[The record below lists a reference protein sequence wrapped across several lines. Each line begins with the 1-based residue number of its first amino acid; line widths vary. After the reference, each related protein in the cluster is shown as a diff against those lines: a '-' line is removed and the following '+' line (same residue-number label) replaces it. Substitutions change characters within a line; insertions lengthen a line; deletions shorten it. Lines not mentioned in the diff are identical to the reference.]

1 MSSVV
6 NVLFCALLYDY
17 NTYGID
23 FSQNEQL
30 PGGDIVPSDELV
42 MEIFKSKFQLLGDR
56 VRAICGNLS

>member
-42 MEIFKSKFQLLGDR
+42 MEIF
-56 VRAICGNLS
+56 